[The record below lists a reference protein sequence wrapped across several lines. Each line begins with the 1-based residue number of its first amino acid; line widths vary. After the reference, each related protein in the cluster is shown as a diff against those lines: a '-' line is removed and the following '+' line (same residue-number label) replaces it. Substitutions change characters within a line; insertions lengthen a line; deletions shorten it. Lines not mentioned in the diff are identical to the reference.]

1 MLIETF
7 FCDSEKDCNI
17 YKKVGYKGIAKAI
30 ADAVAPVGKP
40 YPTIDLKEGDSGEQ
54 VKRLQRCL
62 NKIMKAGLDVDGH
75 FGPKTAKAV
84 IKFKNKYV
92 YKPSTSSVGK
102 KTRAKIKELV

>member
-1 MLIETF
+1 M
-7 FCDSEKDCNI
+7 
-17 YKKVGYKGIAKAI
+17 
-30 ADAVAPVGKP
+30 
-40 YPTIDLKEGDSGEQ
+40 
-54 VKRLQRCL
+54 QRCL